1 VIRLEVTR
9 GERVGTTLE
18 PTADVV
24 RIGRA
29 EGNDLSLPDTH
40 VSSEHAKI
48 VFAGERWVLV
58 DQRSTNGTAIL
69 RRGERI
75 ALDDAHGRESP
86 LEDGDVIELGSQ
98 DRIVHVAVTLKDD
111 ADEATVFALKKIEE
125 LVPQATIV
133 EKDDH
138 RLRAL
143 YEAQKRIGS
152 AQDLSEVLVA
162 ICESSFALV
171 PLATHVTI
179 ILRDDEEEGA
189 KPQGAS
195 GYVPVMTRVRS
206 QPPSS
211 KGEGGE
217 RSAPPSGPIPITRSV
232 FRKVVTERAAV
243 VAADAPSEV
252 GKTESLMGAQIRSTL
267 GIPLWRGEEI
277 LGVIQ
282 VDNREATGVLTSGDL
297 EIMAVLAHNASLAV
311 ANARLVKR
319 LRAAEERLKKEN
331 AFLKGKE
338 QERRTG
344 GKAGGP
350 PEIIGQSAPMKH
362 LLQQLEKVVNT
373 RVTVLIEGE
382 TGVGKELIAASV
394 HYRSNR
400 RDRLFVG
407 QNCAA
412 MPETL
417 LESELFGH
425 KKGSFTGAHED
436 KKGLFEIADGGTLFL
451 DEVTEMPVSL
461 QSKLLRVLQ
470 EGEVRPIGATQERKV
485 NVRIVTATNR
495 NLEKEVAEGRFRE
508 DLYYRLKVFPLR
520 VPPLRERR
528 EDIPLIAEHFLHR
541 FATEFGKPAAGFS
554 QQAMELL
561 QSYDWPG
568 NVRELQNEVQRLCI
582 QIDAGG
588 FVTPDMLS
596 PRVRQVEGMIERV
609 RPTKGTLKEMMD
621 QVERWLLIESL
632 REHQNNKTAS
642 AKSLGIT
649 REGLHKKLRA
659 FGL

>member
-9 GERVGTTLE
+9 GQIAGTAIE
-18 PTADVV
+18 PTSDVI

-29 EGNDLSLPDTH
+29 EGNDLVVPDTH

-48 VFAGERWVLV
+48 VFSGDRYVLV

-69 RRGERI
+69 RGAERI
-75 ALDDAHGRESP
+75 VLDDAIGREAA

-98 DRIVHVAVTLKDD
+98 GRIVHIAVAIREDADD
-111 ADEATVFALKKIEE
+111 ARVFAVKTIEE
-125 LVPQATIV
+125 LVPRASLL
-133 EKDDH
+133 EKDDG
-138 RLRAL
+138 RLRQLYAAL
-143 YEAQKRIGS
+143 KRIGA
-152 AQDLSEVLVA
+152 AQDLSEVLAA
-162 ICESSFALV
+162 ICESSFELV

-179 ILRDDEEEGA
+179 ILRDDDEEQPRA
-189 KPQGAS
+189 PGAS
-195 GYVPVMTRVRS
+195 GYVPVLTRVRGEDS
-206 QPPSS
+206 PPSQ
-211 KGEGGE
+211 
-217 RSAPPSGPIPITRSV
+217 PIPITRSV
-232 FRKVVTERAAV
+232 FRKVVNERAAV
-243 VAADAPSEV
+243 VAADAPREV
-252 GKTESLMGAQIRSTL
+252 GQSESLMGAQIRSTL
-267 GIPLWRGEEI
+267 GIPLWKGEEI
-277 LGVIQ
+277 LGIIQ
-282 VDNREATGVLTSGDL
+282 VDNRKATGVLTSNDL
-297 EIMAVLAHNASLAV
+297 DVMAVLAQNASLAV
-311 ANARLVKR
+311 ANARVTKR
-319 LRAAEERLKKEN
+319 LRAAEERLRKEN
-331 AFLKGKE
+331 AFLKVKE

-344 GKAGGP
+344 SKKDGP
-350 PEIIGQSAPMKH
+350 PEIIGQSAPMKQ

-400 RDRLFVG
+400 RDRLFVV

-425 KKGSFTGAHED
+425 KKGAFTGAHED
-436 KKGLFEIADGGTLFL
+436 KRGLFEVADGGTLFL
-451 DEVTEMPVSL
+451 DEVTEMPLSL

-470 EGEVRPIGATQERKV
+470 EGDIRPIGATQEKKV
-485 NVRIVTATNR
+485 NVRIVAATNR

-528 EDIPLIAEHFLHR
+528 EDIPLLAAHFLQR
-541 FATEFGKPAAGFS
+541 FSVEFGKPAGGFS

-568 NVRELQNEVQRLCI
+568 NVRELQNEVQRLVI
-582 QIDAGG
+582 QLDSGG

-596 PRVRQVEGMIERV
+596 PRVRQVEGMLERV

-621 QVERWLLIESL
+621 QVERWLLIEAL
-632 REHQNNKTAS
+632 REHSNNKTAA
-642 AKSLGIT
+642 AKALGIT
-649 REGLHKKLRA
+649 REGLHKKLRS